1 MERKEA
7 KRIGS
12 LLDEFV
18 RANNLERGLAEFRLK
33 RAWHQLLGNSIS
45 RSTKNL
51 YIKDRKLFVTLYSS
65 VMRNEL
71 SMMKEA
77 LLERLNEASGRNS
90 IDDIILR

>member
-1 MERKEA
+1 MYGPTTWKE
-7 KRIGS
+7 GS
-12 LLDEFV
+12 PNSGSS
-18 RANNLERGLAEFRLK
+18 NNV
-33 RAWHQLLGNSIS
+33 S

-51 YIKDRKLFVTLYSS
+51 YIKDRKLFVNLYSS

-77 LLERLNEASGRNS
+77 LLERLNEASGRDS